1 MINLRVIDKDNNELE
16 FVFVNM
22 EMCSH
27 FIENWMASTH
37 KDYGF
42 IITRNSEAT
51 QKQLRSNGE
60 ISIAK

>member
-27 FIENWMASTH
+27 FIENWMASTQ

-42 IITRNSEAT
+42 IITRTSEAT
-51 QKQLRSNGE
+51 GK
-60 ISIAK
+60 